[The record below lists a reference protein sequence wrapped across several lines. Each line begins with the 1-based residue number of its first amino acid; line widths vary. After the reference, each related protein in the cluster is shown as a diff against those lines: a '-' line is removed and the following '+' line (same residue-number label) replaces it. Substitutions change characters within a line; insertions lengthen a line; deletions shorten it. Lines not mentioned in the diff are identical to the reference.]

1 MRVAV
6 ASDHGG
12 FIQKAD
18 ICAYIESLGYEVE
31 DLGPA
36 TDDRCDYP
44 DYAEK
49 VCDYVVSGKA
59 DRGILIC
66 GTGIGMS
73 IAANKI
79 DGIRA
84 AEITTPDFARLC
96 REHNNANVMCL
107 SGRFVDLPVNEE
119 NVKVFLETD
128 FEGGRHAERVEKIMA
143 LQNK

>member
-18 ICAYIESLGYEVE
+18 ICAYIESLGHEAM
-31 DLGPA
+31 DFGPE

-44 DYAEK
+44 DFAQK
-49 VCDYVVSGKA
+49 VSEAVVAGEA
-59 DRGILIC
+59 DAGILIC

-107 SGRFVDLPVNEE
+107 SGRFVDLPTNEE
-119 NVKVFLETD
+119 NVKLFLETD
-128 FEGGRHAERVEKIMA
+128 FEGGRHADRVQKIMD

>member
-12 FIQKAD
+12 FVQKAD
-18 ICAYIESLGYEVE
+18 ICAYIESLGHEVE

-107 SGRFVDLPVNEE
+107 SGRFVDLSVNEE
-119 NVKVFLETD
+119 NVKEFLETD

>member
-12 FIQKAD
+12 FVQKDD
-18 ICAYIESLGYEVE
+18 ICAYIKSLGYEVL
-31 DLGPA
+31 DLGPE
-36 TDDRCDYP
+36 TDERCDYP
-44 DYAEK
+44 DYAKK
-49 VCDYVVSGKA
+49 VCDCIVSGNA
-59 DRGILIC
+59 DAGVLIC

-84 AEITTPDFARLC
+84 AEITTPDFARLA
-96 REHNNANVMCL
+96 REHNDANVICL

-119 NVKVFLETD
+119 NVKVFLSTN
-128 FEGGRHAERVEKIMA
+128 FEGGRHAERVAKIMA
-143 LQNK
+143 LQDK